1 METTFTPARIKLIHV
16 AHERNFIEHLI
27 ENEQRSISMVNVIEK
42 FTPNFFAADKD
53 YLEKVRNDAIH
64 NIDKLADELKIVELK
79 FKAAHD
85 AMTDAD
91 WEEIPL

>member
-16 AHERNFIEHLI
+16 AHERT
-27 ENEQRSISMVNVIEK
+27 ISMVNVIEN